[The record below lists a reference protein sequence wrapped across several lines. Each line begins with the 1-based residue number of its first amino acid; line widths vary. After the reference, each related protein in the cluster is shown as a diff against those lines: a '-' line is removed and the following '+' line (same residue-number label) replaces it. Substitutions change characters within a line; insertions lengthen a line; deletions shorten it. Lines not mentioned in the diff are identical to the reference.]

1 MDGSAYLGRGGCLG
15 MWFDTAR
22 RRLWAGSPR
31 TGWVRLGGCAED
43 CFPDS
48 AGSVQV
54 LPLPQERGKN
64 GVSSKGLTP
73 RTCRRRRRRPFLEAK
88 QEAAPLGR
96 EGYAKVSR
104 GRGSKSGRDSGDEGR
119 SAKVS
124 QERDEEAAAPWRTR
138 GVLRRSPEGEGYE
151 RPQIRGPRAFC
162 KGLHRE
168 RENVRRPQGLG
179 RLRWRGGR
187 WIRMGCS
194 FRAWDDV
201 RAQCRCSPEAR
212 STIEA
217 DGWRR
222 SAPGGSVIANIPG
235 LFGAWRR
242 LVGRIVRSG
251 EVGGSNPLAQ
261 TTASGG
267 SPASLSHG
275 PRTSGLPHHM
285 PSPTCLVD
293 SSGHGPGNMVEPY
306 AGGSVTAR

>member
-1 MDGSAYLGRGGCLG
+1 MGWVLWAL
-15 MWFDTAR
+15 WFDTTV
-22 RRLWAGSPR
+22 RRLPVGSPR

-104 GRGSKSGRDSGDEGR
+104 GRGR
-119 SAKVS
+119 
-124 QERDEEAAAPWRTR
+124 AAANSRIK
-138 GVLRRSPEGEGYE
+138 GVLQGSPQGEGD
-151 RPQIRGPRAFC
+151 RAAPP
-162 KGLHRE
+162 GSRAVAVA
-168 RENVRRPQGLG
+168 R
-179 RLRWRGGR
+179 GR

-201 RAQCRCSPEAR
+201 RAECRCSPEVR

-222 SAPGGSVIANIPG
+222 SASGGSVIANIPG
-235 LFGAWRR
+235 FFGAWRR

-251 EVGGSNPLAQ
+251 EVGGSNPLAR
-261 TTASGG
+261 TTATGG

-293 SSGHGPGNMVEPY
+293 SSGHGLGNMVEPY